1 MRILVVEDAERLRRT
16 VCRALRSSGW
26 VVEEASDGE
35 EGLWLAQ
42 SNAYDVIVLDVM
54 LPKLDGLALLAR
66 LRAEGSAAHVLMLT
80 ARDTV
85 ADRVRGLSGGADDY
99 LIKPFALEELLARVA
114 ALGRRAHGVKHPLVR
129 VGDLE
134 IDTMAKRVRRG
145 GIAVV
150 LRPREY
156 AILELLVLRQGEVV
170 SRAEIESH
178 LYGEGAEVMSNAVDS
193 AISALRKRL
202 AQPGAPTLIQT
213 RHGQGYLLSE
223 TAS

>member
-1 MRILVVEDAERLRRT
+1 MRILVVEDAERLGRT

-99 LIKPFALEELLARVA
+99 LIKPFALEELLASDSSS
-114 ALGRRAHGVKHPLVR
+114 GGSVR
-129 VGDLE
+129 VGPPNACAFFPNPSGADGKGVAAGAGSGRPQ
-134 IDTMAKRVRRG
+134 DWSVG
-145 GIAVV
+145 GQTC
-150 LRPREY
+150 RPPGD
-156 AILELLVLRQGEVV
+156 RQGT
-170 SRAEIESH
+170 
-178 LYGEGAEVMSNAVDS
+178 G
-193 AISALRKRL
+193 
-202 AQPGAPTLIQT
+202 
-213 RHGQGYLLSE
+213 
-223 TAS
+223 